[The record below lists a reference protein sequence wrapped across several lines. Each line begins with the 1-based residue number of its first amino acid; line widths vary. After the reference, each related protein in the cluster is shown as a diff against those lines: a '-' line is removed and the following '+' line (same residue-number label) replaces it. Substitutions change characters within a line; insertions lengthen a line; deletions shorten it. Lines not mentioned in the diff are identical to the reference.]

1 MTFDWPALYAAVTFD
16 QVALTLTGVI
26 AIFLSQDDRHSVRRW
41 SCVFGM
47 LGQPFWF
54 YSSFKAQQVGIFILC
69 FFYTFSWMRGFVTN
83 WYRPWQA
90 GRAQSVNR

>member
-1 MTFDWPALYAAVTFD
+1 MTIDWPSVAAAFTFD
-16 QVALTLTGVI
+16 QLALTVTGVV
-26 AIFLSQDDRHSVRRW
+26 AIFLSQDSRHSVRKW

-54 YSSFKAQQVGIFILC
+54 YSSFKAGQAGIFILC
-69 FFYTFSWMRGFVTN
+69 FFYTFSWMRGFWTN

-90 GRAQSVNR
+90 GRGNL